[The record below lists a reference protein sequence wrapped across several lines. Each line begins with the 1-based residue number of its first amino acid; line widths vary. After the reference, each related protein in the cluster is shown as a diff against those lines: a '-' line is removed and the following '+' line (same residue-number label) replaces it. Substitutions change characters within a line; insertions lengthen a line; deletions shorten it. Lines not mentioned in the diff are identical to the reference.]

1 MDRGKQ
7 IAWRIFA
14 TRFAL
19 IWLAGLVVGSEQ
31 GTVAWA
37 CAVAC
42 FAVSRTY
49 GGDA

>member
-1 MDRGKQ
+1 MDRRRQ
-7 IAWRIFA
+7 VAWLIFA
-14 TRFAL
+14 ICFGL
-19 IWLAGLVVGSEQ
+19 IWLVGLVVGSEQ

-49 GGDA
+49 WGDA

>member
-1 MDRGKQ
+1 MDRVKQ
-7 IAWRIFA
+7 RAWRIFTA
-14 TRFAL
+14 CFAL
-19 IWLAGLVVGSEQ
+19 IWLVGLVIDSEQ

>member
-1 MDRGKQ
+1 MDRGKR

-14 TRFAL
+14 TCFAL
-19 IWLAGLVVGSEQ
+19 IWLVDLVVGGEQ